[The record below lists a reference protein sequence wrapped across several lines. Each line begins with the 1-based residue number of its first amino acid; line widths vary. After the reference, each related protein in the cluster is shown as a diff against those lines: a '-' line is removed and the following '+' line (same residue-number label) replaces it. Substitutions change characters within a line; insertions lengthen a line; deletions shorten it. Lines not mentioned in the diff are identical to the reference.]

1 MMRMMRFTK
10 IAEDIQA
17 ALTQFCILQND
28 GYICDEE
35 IESIVESAFTV
46 FGRFRDTSLPA
57 APVFRYQMYAG
68 VQYTDEILP
77 ESIKENGIL
86 YDRCIHLGTFSLDS
100 YGDTADN
107 TKIVV
112 RGYDVFYDM
121 ESGLV
126 KLVYRIMAE
135 NNSMTALY
143 RVDTDYYEDFDVYE
157 FIIDIAAQV
166 INKLKLSLSIPQ

>member
-1 MMRMMRFTK
+1 M
-10 IAEDIQA
+10 
-17 ALTQFCILQND
+17 
-28 GYICDEE
+28 
-35 IESIVESAFTV
+35 
-46 FGRFRDTSLPA
+46 
-57 APVFRYQMYAG
+57 
-68 VQYTDEILP
+68 
-77 ESIKENGIL
+77 
-86 YDRCIHLGTFSLDS
+86 
-100 YGDTADN
+100 
-107 TKIVV
+107 
-112 RGYDVFYDM
+112 FYDM